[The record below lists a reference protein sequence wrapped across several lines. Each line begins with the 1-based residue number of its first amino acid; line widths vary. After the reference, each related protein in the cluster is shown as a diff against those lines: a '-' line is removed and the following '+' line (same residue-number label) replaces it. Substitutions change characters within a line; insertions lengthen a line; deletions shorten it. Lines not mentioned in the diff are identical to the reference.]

1 VVERA
6 AKVSRERVVKARG
19 ESSGGGVESAGVVNL
34 SSEEPNMNYA
44 CNFV

>member
-6 AKVSRERVVKARG
+6 AKVSRERVVKA
-19 ESSGGGVESAGVVNL
+19 SGVESAGVVNL